1 LANFY
6 NLSLSISAFT
16 DELNDLAQICYGET
30 STVHCVPAADTNS
43 NIGVLYSNE
52 IISPVSDHT
61 YLHRALPKDLLQH
74 SAIPHLLSDG
84 LFVSF
89 HNQRLVLWGNPCK
102 DFDLIVKEGS
112 WVLLDEIVVDRVDDI
127 AAFLQTLKL
136 EVVDLPLGFLDLPV
150 LVNGQLRYILGIVC
164 SLFPLDNDHPFLP
177 LNHPCE
183 EGSLDTQEDV
193 VARDDLGVDAAISER
208 FDGLYCILLQLIVE
222 SYDSEEGVVLEEVLP
237 ITLQIGPHFLLVN
250 LLQPKGDASVAI

>member
-1 LANFY
+1 MANFY
-6 NLSLSISAFT
+6 NLSLSISTFT

-30 STVHCVPAADTNS
+30 RTVHCVPAADTNS
-43 NIGVLYSNE
+43 NIGVLYGNE

-61 YLHRALPKDLLQH
+61 YLHRALPKDLLKN
-74 SAIPHLLSDG
+74 SAVPHLLSDG

-89 HNQRLVLWGNPCK
+89 HNQRLVLGGNPRK
-102 DFDLIVKEGS
+102 DFDHIVKEGR

-127 AAFLQTLKL
+127 VVFLQTLKF
-136 EVVDLPLGFLDLPV
+136 EVVDLPLGFSDLPV
-150 LVNGQLRYILGIVC
+150 LVHGQLGYILGIIC

-193 VARDDLGVDAAISER
+193 VARDDLGVDAAVSER
-208 FDGLYCILLQLIVE
+208 FDGLHCILLQLIVE

-237 ITLQIGPHFLLVN
+237 IALQVGSHFLLVN
-250 LLQPKGDASVAI
+250 LLQSKGDASVAI

>member
-1 LANFY
+1 MANFY

-150 LVNGQLRYILGIVC
+150 LVHGQLRYILGIVC